1 MILKNDIQN
10 RTCYYFDNIMK
21 ARDIY
26 SNNLLLDEKICEKH
40 SNLWDFIQ
48 KLYEF
53 KTFERTDGFVI
64 NSDGIRYLVI
74 FSNIVGLI
82 KYVVVLNI
90 S

>member
-1 MILKNDIQN
+1 M
-10 RTCYYFDNIMK
+10 R
-21 ARDIY
+21 
-26 SNNLLLDEKICEKH
+26 LL
-40 SNLWDFIQ
+40 Q

-53 KTFERTDGFVI
+53 KTFERTDGFAI

-90 S
+90 F